1 MNVHVVFVLLLA
13 VSALTT
19 SEGAISVVN
28 KTPRDGTIVKEGR
41 PVRLSCRT
49 NSRDV
54 YRIQRWSLT

>member
-1 MNVHVVFVLLLA
+1 MNTHVVFVLLLA

-49 NSRDV
+49 NSRDMP
-54 YRIQRWSLT
+54 I

>member
-49 NSRDV
+49 NSREA
-54 YRIQRWSLT
+54 YLIRRSLT

>member
-1 MNVHVVFVLLLA
+1 MNSCLFFVLLPLTL
-13 VSALTT
+13 SALTT

-49 NSRDV
+49 NTRDEDAT
-54 YRIQRWSLT
+54 RRFLT

>member
-1 MNVHVVFVLLLA
+1 MNSRVFLLLTL
-13 VSALTT
+13 SALT

-49 NSRDV
+49 NTRDADAKL
-54 YRIQRWSLT
+54 RFLA

>member
-1 MNVHVVFVLLLA
+1 MNMHVVSVLLLA
-13 VSALTT
+13 VSALT

-49 NSRDV
+49 NSRDA
-54 YRIQRWSLT
+54 YLLRRSPT

>member
-1 MNVHVVFVLLLA
+1 MNMHVVFVLLLT
-13 VSALTT
+13 VSALT

-49 NSRDV
+49 NSRDACLL
-54 YRIQRWSLT
+54 QRSLA

>member
-49 NSRDV
+49 NSRDACL
-54 YRIQRWSLT
+54 IQRSLT

>member
-1 MNVHVVFVLLLA
+1 MNSCLFFVPLLLA
-13 VSALTT
+13 LSALT

-49 NSRDV
+49 NTRDV
-54 YRIQRWSLT
+54 NGTGRFLT

>member
-1 MNVHVVFVLLLA
+1 MNTHVVFVLLVA

-49 NSRDV
+49 NSRDA
-54 YRIQRWSLT
+54 YLLQRSLA

>member
-49 NSRDV
+49 NSRDAYV
-54 YRIQRWSLT
+54 LQRSLT